1 MQENIKELPD
11 SITVQCVQVRGN
23 KFQFGVF
30 QLNTLDLDGTDGVKN
45 YWFSTPIQDLYDAC
59 AYLEARPTLAGYNS
73 SVLKNALAFYK
84 N

>member
-1 MQENIKELPD
+1 MKDLP
-11 SITVQCVQVRGN
+11 SPITVQSVQVNGN

-30 QLNTLDLDGTDGVKN
+30 QLNTLNLDGTEGVKN
-45 YWFSTPIQDLYDAC
+45 YWFSNPIQDLYDVC
-59 AYLEARPTLAGYNS
+59 AYLEARPKLSGYNP